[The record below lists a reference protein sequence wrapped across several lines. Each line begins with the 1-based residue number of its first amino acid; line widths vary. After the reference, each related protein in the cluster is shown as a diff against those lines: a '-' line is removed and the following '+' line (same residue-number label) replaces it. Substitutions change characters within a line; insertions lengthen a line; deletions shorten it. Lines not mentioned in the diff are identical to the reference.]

1 MSTNKVNIDVKLKDG
16 VSAPT
21 AKAEKGLKKF
31 KTTLGGV
38 KASALSLGGVLG
50 GIGLGIFAK
59 KSIEAA
65 NEQENAIIQ
74 LDSALANIGVT
85 NSEVSQRAQEYA
97 SALQKVTL
105 YGDESIISAQAMLV
119 AQAKLTDDGLNRATE
134 ATLDLASRMGM
145 DLKTASDLV
154 GKTLG
159 SSTNALSRYGITVD
173 GAVGST
179 ERLDSMVDAISEKFG
194 GSAQAE
200 AQSFGGKLKQLQNSF
215 GDLQEELGMFVTQND
230 GANGFI
236 GFLNRATT
244 ATTEFI
250 KNIRT
255 NDDKTILISDE
266 QIQKEIELLKKEK
279 EEYKKMLDDAGF
291 MYSLYIKKENA
302 VHQAGVSARLQELTQ
317 ELEERQTLKSE
328 AQEAQ
333 NQAETEKLTALNEEK
348 LTIQSEF
355 NEEFYN
361 LEIQKIEASDELDAV
376 KLKKKIDL
384 LKKIQKEEKIDDQKR
399 KELQTKQAKFENKL
413 NEEKATIAMD
423 ALRRVSIFQNSE
435 SKELRI
441 IGQAAASAMAVINT
455 AEAITKALAVL
466 GPIAGP
472 IAATAIGAAGAA
484 QVATINGVKF
494 HGGRD
499 PNTGV
504 DSEIPAMI
512 QQSETVLTAQDRSS
526 MISGINQLGEQVAQ
540 LSNQINQGGGGGNI
554 NITLEIDGE
563 AIAQAVVPYLDGAT
577 AQMERGT

>member
-38 KASALSLGGVLG
+38 RASALSLGSVLG

-302 VHQAGVSARLQELTQ
+302 VHQAGVSARLQELTE
-317 ELEERQTLKSE
+317 ELEERETLKSE
-328 AQEAQ
+328 AQEVE
-333 NQAETEKLTALNEEK
+333 NETEIEKLATLNEAK
-348 LTIQSEF
+348 LDKKREF

-361 LEIQKIEASDELDAV
+361 LEIEKIEASDELDV
-376 KLKKKIDL
+376 IKLKKKIDL
-384 LKKIQKEEKIDDQKR
+384 LKKVQKEEKIDDKKR
-399 KELQTKQAKFENKL
+399 RDLEKKTAGYKKKLDEQMAEDRITTLRTVSQLSKSENR
-413 NEEKATIAMD
+413 N
-423 ALRRVSIFQNSE
+423 
-435 SKELRI
+435 LRI
-441 IGQAAASAMAVINT
+441 AGKVAAASMAAINT
-455 AEAITKALAVL
+455 AEGMSKAIASFPPPVNFAMAAAV
-466 GPIAGP
+466 
-472 IAATAIGAAGAA
+472 GAAGAA
-484 QVATINGVKF
+484 QVAAIQGIKF

-499 PNTGV
+499 PSTGV

-540 LSNQINQGGGGGNI
+540 LSNQMNQGGGGNNI